1 MNTDVDTWWIQTWT
15 HGGYRHRH
23 MVDTDI
29 NDPDSGAKKALG
41 GYLRDIEFRLPEIG
55 MLHFRAFI
63 LLLRKPAR

>member
-1 MNTDVDTWWIQTWT
+1 
-15 HGGYRHRH
+15 

-41 GYLRDIEFRLPEIG
+41 DYLRDIEFRLPEIG